1 MRGVTKAQREAEAD
15 RRSDELIVRRIRALM
30 GGTRT
35 GVDSLARRMGI
46 SPRTMARRL
55 KNPADL
61 TIADIRRLCR
71 IEKAEEGGDPE
82 WVIGA

>member
-1 MRGVTKAQREAEAD
+1 MRAFTKAQREAEAD
-15 RRSDELIVRRIRALM
+15 RRADELIARRIRALI
-30 GGTRT
+30 GGSGA

-61 TIADIRRLCR
+61 TVADLRRLCR
-71 IEKAEEGGDPE
+71 IEKAEEGGEPE

>member
-1 MRGVTKAQREAEAD
+1 MRAFTKAQREAEAD
-15 RRSDELIVRRIRALM
+15 RRADELIVRRIRALM
-30 GGTRT
+30 GGSGA

-61 TIADIRRLCR
+61 TVADLRRLCR
-71 IEKAEEGGDPE
+71 IERAEEGGDPS

>member
-1 MRGVTKAQREAEAD
+1 MRAFTKAQREAEAD

-61 TIADIRRLCR
+61 TVADIRRLCR
-71 IEKAEEGGDPE
+71 IEKEEGGDSE